1 MDEIKSKTQ
10 RITSSL
16 TNTMTAVGIVGGI
29 GTAGFDKYFS
39 EIEVTEGSRIHETD
53 MTKNHR

>member
-1 MDEIKSKTQ
+1 
-10 RITSSL
+10 
-16 TNTMTAVGIVGGI
+16 MTAVGIVGGI